1 MKDGEGTEY
10 REDGSVRY
18 KGSFAEDLFDGEGV
32 YFLEG
37 GKGAIHANF
46 AAGRTDGAISWY
58 VDGKLWYE
66 GGADDLTPDGFGTL
80 YARSGKPVYAGEMD
94 RGTLDGAWLLGLTV
108 EELRTAFCEA
118 NVTEQDSEGGGFLI
132 ANQELGLTALCS
144 YRQEDA
150 EAAVCALWLS
160 GGEAGMLSGLLP
172 WKTAAEF
179 GDWAAAL
186 GEAKPQD
193 SLSEEAVEAVA
204 AWAPSE
210 GTYEPA
216 TYAFG
221 DWSVTALVNRDSKAP
236 FAIRWDSGRTPAPLS
251 AANADETGQSERLDQ
266 LLAGL
271 KLLDGAGKKGS
282 SKPSGSDVGRLIALS
297 GSANDA
303 KTLIDTLLSYD
314 IYKQTLSLLEES
326 KELAQKLLAGEQEN
340 EKRGAGDAKRIQSLQ
355 TQLDEMDGR
364 IARTKAE
371 MEKAALKVQ
380 EMTLLNPA
388 DYALDRLICS
398 FDPAKLDAAALY
410 DAAVAYAQGVSAGL
424 YAVDAEGIAL
434 TVKEEVINLELV
446 YQEVQSALG
455 RRQRA
460 QEAADEALKAYAK
473 SSVDRFALYQAQI
486 ARNEAAIALYEALAE
501 FAGQVNAL
509 NALSGGWLSKEAAWL
524 DDVLPAIYQNEVG
537 KGRAQAEA
545 KEQEQIQKEQEAK
558 EQLEEGKP

>member
-1 MKDGEGTEY
+1 MKGPWRTARIPVRARCSTPAGSAPTLAASPTVKDGEGTEY

-37 GKGAIHANF
+37 GKGTIHANF

-314 IYKQTLSLLEES
+314 I
-326 KELAQKLLAGEQEN
+326 
-340 EKRGAGDAKRIQSLQ
+340 
-355 TQLDEMDGR
+355 
-364 IARTKAE
+364 
-371 MEKAALKVQ
+371 
-380 EMTLLNPA
+380 
-388 DYALDRLICS
+388 
-398 FDPAKLDAAALY
+398 
-410 DAAVAYAQGVSAGL
+410 
-424 YAVDAEGIAL
+424 
-434 TVKEEVINLELV
+434 
-446 YQEVQSALG
+446 
-455 RRQRA
+455 
-460 QEAADEALKAYAK
+460 
-473 SSVDRFALYQAQI
+473 
-486 ARNEAAIALYEALAE
+486 
-501 FAGQVNAL
+501 
-509 NALSGGWLSKEAAWL
+509 
-524 DDVLPAIYQNEVG
+524 
-537 KGRAQAEA
+537 
-545 KEQEQIQKEQEAK
+545 
-558 EQLEEGKP
+558 